1 MIPEVKQMYD
11 SITAQLRQELKLKA
25 NSNKNT
31 WLSILGGT
39 AILAI
44 IGGFIYVGRYYLA
57 AAITGVIIAGIV
69 QVLWMVYAD
78 NRAEDL
84 KQQMNIMVGQQ
95 QQQLEFV
102 YNRMNYLIDIAL
114 KVDPVTAHS
123 INNVP
128 TAPAPVEP
136 EEYMMPELG
145 TAGDVMVRRV
155 KE

>member
-57 AAITGVIIAGIV
+57 AAITGVIITGIV

-84 KQQMNIMVGQQ
+84 KQQMNITAGQQ

>member
-1 MIPEVKQMYD
+1 
-11 SITAQLRQELKLKA
+11 
-25 NSNKNT
+25 
-31 WLSILGGT
+31 
-39 AILAI
+39 
-44 IGGFIYVGRYYLA
+44 
-57 AAITGVIIAGIV
+57 
-69 QVLWMVYAD
+69 
-78 NRAEDL
+78 
-84 KQQMNIMVGQQ
+84 
-95 QQQLEFV
+95 
-102 YNRMNYLIDIAL
+102 MNYLIDIAL

>member
-57 AAITGVIIAGIV
+57 AAITGVIITGIV